1 MRFPIDGHIDDMDAV
16 KLKHLDYIQSTI
28 SRMADCSFKVKS
40 LAITIVSA
48 IVGICVK
55 TGDMNI
61 LLVAIVPIVLFWIL
75 DSYYLQQE
83 RMFREIYNILI
94 GISNNREFK
103 IRPFEMPIAKI
114 KNKRCSFVVVMF
126 SKTEWLLYLGM
137 LLLIL
142 LVFCYVRCKH
152 CQ

>member
-1 MRFPIDGHIDDMDAV
+1 MDILIMDAA

-28 SRMADCSFKVKS
+28 SRMADCSFKIKS

-61 LLVAIVPIVLFWIL
+61 LLVAIIPIVLFWIL

-94 GISNNREFK
+94 GISNNHEFK
-103 IRPFEMPIAKI
+103 IRPFEMPIGKI
-114 KNKRCSFVVVMF
+114 KEKSCSFVAVMF
-126 SKTEWLLYLGM
+126 SKTEWLLYLGT

-142 LVFCYVRCKH
+142 FVFYYIRCKH

>member
-1 MRFPIDGHIDDMDAV
+1 MRFPIDGHINDMDAE
-16 KLKHLDYIQSTI
+16 KLKHLDYIQSAI
-28 SRMADCSFKVKS
+28 SRMADCSFKIKS
-40 LAITIVSA
+40 LVITIVSA
-48 IVGICVK
+48 IVGICIK

-94 GISNNREFK
+94 GISNNRKLE

-114 KNKRCSFVVVMF
+114 RGTRYSFLVVMF
-126 SKTEWLLYLGM
+126 SKTECLLYLGV

-142 LVFCYVRCKH
+142 LVFCYIRCKH
-152 CQ
+152 C